1 MKRIVQQN
9 VIPLFIVHMLRVSG
23 TEGLLSAGIFRT
35 AGPSRVGF
43 QSVVNLCR
51 RDLFRQPWSMPSG
64 RHVFL

>member
-23 TEGLLSAGIFRT
+23 TVGLLSAGIFRT

-43 QSVVNLCR
+43 
-51 RDLFRQPWSMPSG
+51 
-64 RHVFL
+64 